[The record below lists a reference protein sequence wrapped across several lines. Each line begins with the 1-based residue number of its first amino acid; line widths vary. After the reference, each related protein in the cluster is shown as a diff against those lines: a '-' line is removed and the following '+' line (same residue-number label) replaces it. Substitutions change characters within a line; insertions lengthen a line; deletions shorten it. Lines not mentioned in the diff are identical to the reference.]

1 MLKIMKIKTNKIF
14 ENFKE
19 KIVLHSMKKIKF
31 KRKIVNNKS
40 QILKIKKKK
49 IMII

>member
-1 MLKIMKIKTNKIF
+1 MKIKSNKIF

-19 KIVLHSMKKIKF
+19 KIVLQLMKKIKF
-31 KRKIVNNKS
+31 KMKIVNNKS
-40 QILKIKKKK
+40 QISKIKKKK